1 MSHTIEHMYGGG
13 LSSPILLNRI
23 LGVYKQQLNKCDML
37 LYETAA
43 NDYGSSVSLLAG
55 TGRNSEEVEKT
66 DRKNTLSMIS
76 STELVIRSLWTFHST
91 LVIWIVAASWRC
103 IGDSVMPPYYC
114 SAAKGHLEVTQ
125 YYNVDHISVMHA
137 MLPFTNEK
145 YRLWIRQKFLL
156 DGVHP
161 APLGHKMIAI
171 VIAFALETEIAEK
184 KVATV
189 GICTSTNIRWGRQFA

>member
-1 MSHTIEHMYGGG
+1 MLAKLLEGKCIVIGVIGGSISAGHWVHSHETYHAELIKWLNHYYNCSTKTTIMSHTIEHMYDGG
-13 LSSPILLNRI
+13 LSSNLILNRI
-23 LGVYKQQLNKCDML
+23 LDVYKQQLLKCDML

-125 YYNVDHISVMHA
+125 YYNIDHISVMHSI
-137 MLPFTNEK
+137 LPFTNEK
-145 YRLWIRQKFLL
+145 
-156 DGVHP
+156 
-161 APLGHKMIAI
+161 
-171 VIAFALETEIAEK
+171 
-184 KVATV
+184 
-189 GICTSTNIRWGRQFA
+189 